1 MPSFIRGPKDFWA
14 GVLYVLV
21 GGGAVLI
28 AAGDYPMGRGGRMGP
43 GYFPVVL
50 GLLLLGFGAVSIARS
65 VLRHGAP
72 VGEIAWKP
80 LLLVTGATA
89 LFGVLLP
96 RAGLVAA
103 LLALAL
109 LSASASSYFRF
120 DPRAAAGL
128 VALIAFCALVFV
140 TALGV
145 PLPLRGT
152 WFGG

>member
-1 MPSFIRGPKDFWA
+1 MPSFIRAPKDFWA
-14 GVLYVLV
+14 GVLYA
-21 GGGAVLI
+21 GIGGAAVFI
-28 AAGDYPMGRGGRMGP
+28 AAGEYPMGRGGRMGP

-50 GLLLLGFGAVSIARS
+50 GLLLLAFGVAAVVRS
-65 VLRHGAP
+65 FLQDGAP
-72 VGEIAWKP
+72 VGAIAWKP
-80 LLLVTGATA
+80 MLLVAGSTA
-89 LFGVLLP
+89 LFGLLLP
-96 RAGLVAA
+96 RVGLVAA
-103 LLALAL
+103 LLALLL

-120 DPRAAAGL
+120 DPRAAAGM